1 MNNAV
6 QNSRPVNSETLRPT
20 GGAATRIGRNFLF
33 LGVGRVGNMLLSFLV
48 VTWLARK
55 LRPEGFGLISFA
67 LALLS
72 YFIVLAQGGL
82 QLLGVREVAREPR
95 RALHYV
101 GRIQG
106 LQILQSVFAF
116 LLMLVVT
123 FLAPRSRL
131 EKEILLVFG
140 ITLLLYPFQLD
151 WVLQGIERMGL
162 LAAIT
167 FIQGAVYVS
176 LVIWKVRGSEA
187 VIWVPVAFLVG
198 TVVQDALLTT
208 SVFRR
213 FGSCLPSFNLSVM
226 RTILGTS
233 LPMGF
238 SMAMVTVYWNTG
250 SVVLGLLK
258 GNAFVGWY
266 NAAIKI
272 VLVLVIVPQLYNQ
285 AMVPSI
291 SALFTQSLPKL
302 ERLVNESIRLMAFLA
317 VPMMLGGIILSR
329 KIILVLY
336 GVRYTEAV
344 VALQILF
351 VGVAIIYVYI
361 PLGSTVLYCG
371 RERLYMWA
379 VTLGALVNVVV
390 NLISVPWL
398 GITGAAIA
406 CILCESV
413 VSTLMY
419 LSANRVVP
427 VRLLPSLW
435 RPVLCCFP
443 MALVLILTRSLALG
457 WQVLF
462 GGASYVV
469 AMMLLGGLK
478 GEDLAVAKSLF
489 RSRLSP
495 AASRFTS

>member
-6 QNSRPVNSETLRPT
+6 QSSNAVNPETSHPPS
-20 GGAATRIGRNFLF
+20 GAAARVGRNFLF
-33 LGVGRVGNMLLSFLV
+33 LGVGKVGNMLLSFLV

-55 LRPEGFGLISFA
+55 LRPEGFGLIGFA

-82 QLLGVREVAREPR
+82 QLLGVREVAREPQ
-95 RALHYV
+95 RALHHV
-101 GRIQG
+101 QHIQG

-116 LLMLVVT
+116 LSMLVVT
-123 FLAPRSRL
+123 FLATRSRL
-131 EKEILLVFG
+131 EQELLLIFA

-162 LAAIT
+162 LATIT

-176 LVIWKVRGSEA
+176 LVIWKVHRAEA

-198 TVVQDALLTT
+198 TVVQDVLLTA

-238 SMAMVTVYWNTG
+238 SMAMLAIYWNTG
-250 SVVLGLLK
+250 IVILGALK

-272 VLVLVIVPQLYNQ
+272 VAVLVVVPQLSNQ

-291 SALFTQSLPKL
+291 SALFAESLPRL

-317 VPMMLGGIILSR
+317 APLMVGGVILAD
-329 KIILVLY
+329 KIIRLLY
-336 GVRYTEAV
+336 GPGYTPAATPLRILMVAV
-344 VALQILF
+344 AV
-351 VGVAIIYVYI
+351 IYIVFPI
-361 PLGSTVLYCG
+361 GSTVLYCG
-371 RERLYMWA
+371 RERLYMRA
-379 VTLGALVNVVV
+379 VTTGALVNVAI
-390 NLISVPWL
+390 NLVAIPRIGVA
-398 GITGAAIA
+398 GAALA
-406 CILCESV
+406 SVLCELSV
-413 VSTLMY
+413 FSLLY
-419 LSANRVVP
+419 QAANRIVP
-427 VRLLPSLW
+427 IRLIASLS
-435 RPVLCCFP
+435 RAVLASLP
-443 MALVLILTRSLALG
+443 MALALVWTRMMPLA

-462 GGASYVV
+462 GALVYLV
-469 AMMLLGGLK
+469 ALPLLGGIRK
-478 GEDLAVAKSLF
+478 EDFVLL
-489 RSRLSP
+489 RR
-495 AASRFTS
+495 